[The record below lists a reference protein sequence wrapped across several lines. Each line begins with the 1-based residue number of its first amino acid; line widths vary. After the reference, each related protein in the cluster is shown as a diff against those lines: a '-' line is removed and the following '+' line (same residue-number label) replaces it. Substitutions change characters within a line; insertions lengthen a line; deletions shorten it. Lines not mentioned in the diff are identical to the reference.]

1 MLVAIGAIHDL
12 TPDCEVLHYE
22 APFGVGYLVAQL
34 TRIKTSNGN
43 KEAAVENT
51 LRDEE
56 ATDLPGIARRAV
68 ETFVITG
75 QQIPAPRPA
84 GGILSARAACFV
96 SVKTLAGD
104 LRGCIGTVE
113 PVKQTLAEEL
123 IMNSISA
130 VTRDPRFNPVTEA
143 ELPNLHYSVD
153 VLTSSEP
160 TTFEDLD
167 PAVYGVIV
175 EDERGM
181 SRGLLLPDIEGVD
194 TPRKQV
200 EIAARK
206 AGIQAGAPIRL
217 SRFRV
222 TRFREK

>member
-1 MLVAIGAIHDL
+1 
-12 TPDCEVLHYE
+12 
-22 APFGVGYLVAQL
+22 
-34 TRIKTSNGN
+34 
-43 KEAAVENT
+43 
-51 LRDEE
+51 
-56 ATDLPGIARRAV
+56 
-68 ETFVITG
+68 
-75 QQIPAPRPA
+75 
-84 GGILSARAACFV
+84 LSARAACFV

-160 TTFEDLD
+160 TTFEDLY